1 MKLSVFRTG
10 IAENTGLNLSAET
23 VSLGVI
29 AIPNVQCIGGRIT
42 MADLYFRC
50 GSKSEADSLVESARE
65 FAEKHE
71 MSIEHVIFDRQD
83 GRTIMLNMYADSA
96 VYREPTT
103 LLVRNYACLGNSEI
117 QRLTMH
123 KKLVRNGLTV
133 VFEGGSPIAD
143 ERKLILH
150 TIKSYYSCGD
160 EWERKYAG
168 ESQSAQV
175 RTEPFPGAKYAMPV
189 PFGYRIKKTGGDT
202 DMQKKQRIPKNIKE
216 QRTKKAKG
224 ASAYDEAL
232 YFLTPKARTVRE
244 VENRLD
250 ECNYSEGEIMA
261 AIDRLRNNGLLNDE
275 KFARDFIE
283 SRLNTKPVSRGK
295 LRRQLRE
302 HFVENA
308 VIDEA
313 LSAVS
318 DETELSNA
326 AAVGSKY
333 FRQYSNLP
341 LKERLR
347 RTGSR
352 LVSCGYAFD
361 DVKTVLSELAENSE
375 ETGNSDEIP
384 DEIEFSLRS
393 AENGADDEE

>member
-1 MKLSVFRTG
+1 
-10 IAENTGLNLSAET
+10 
-23 VSLGVI
+23 
-29 AIPNVQCIGGRIT
+29 
-42 MADLYFRC
+42 
-50 GSKSEADSLVESARE
+50 
-65 FAEKHE
+65 
-71 MSIEHVIFDRQD
+71 
-83 GRTIMLNMYADSA
+83 
-96 VYREPTT
+96 
-103 LLVRNYACLGNSEI
+103 
-117 QRLTMH
+117 
-123 KKLVRNGLTV
+123 
-133 VFEGGSPIAD
+133 
-143 ERKLILH
+143 
-150 TIKSYYSCGD
+150 
-160 EWERKYAG
+160 
-168 ESQSAQV
+168 
-175 RTEPFPGAKYAMPV
+175 
-189 PFGYRIKKTGGDT
+189 
-202 DMQKKQRIPKNIKE
+202 MQKKQRIPKNTKE

-347 RTGSR
+347 RTGAR

-384 DEIEFSLRS
+384 DEIEFSSHS

>member
-1 MKLSVFRTG
+1 
-10 IAENTGLNLSAET
+10 
-23 VSLGVI
+23 
-29 AIPNVQCIGGRIT
+29 
-42 MADLYFRC
+42 
-50 GSKSEADSLVESARE
+50 
-65 FAEKHE
+65 
-71 MSIEHVIFDRQD
+71 
-83 GRTIMLNMYADSA
+83 
-96 VYREPTT
+96 
-103 LLVRNYACLGNSEI
+103 
-117 QRLTMH
+117 
-123 KKLVRNGLTV
+123 
-133 VFEGGSPIAD
+133 
-143 ERKLILH
+143 
-150 TIKSYYSCGD
+150 
-160 EWERKYAG
+160 
-168 ESQSAQV
+168 
-175 RTEPFPGAKYAMPV
+175 
-189 PFGYRIKKTGGDT
+189 
-202 DMQKKQRIPKNIKE
+202 MQKKQRIPKNTKE

-261 AIDRLRNNGLLNDE
+261 AIDKLRNNGLLNDE

-352 LVSCGYAFD
+352 LVSCT
-361 DVKTVLSELAENSE
+361 KP
-375 ETGNSDEIP
+375 I
-384 DEIEFSLRS
+384 
-393 AENGADDEE
+393 

>member
-1 MKLSVFRTG
+1 
-10 IAENTGLNLSAET
+10 
-23 VSLGVI
+23 
-29 AIPNVQCIGGRIT
+29 
-42 MADLYFRC
+42 
-50 GSKSEADSLVESARE
+50 
-65 FAEKHE
+65 
-71 MSIEHVIFDRQD
+71 
-83 GRTIMLNMYADSA
+83 
-96 VYREPTT
+96 
-103 LLVRNYACLGNSEI
+103 
-117 QRLTMH
+117 
-123 KKLVRNGLTV
+123 
-133 VFEGGSPIAD
+133 
-143 ERKLILH
+143 
-150 TIKSYYSCGD
+150 
-160 EWERKYAG
+160 
-168 ESQSAQV
+168 
-175 RTEPFPGAKYAMPV
+175 
-189 PFGYRIKKTGGDT
+189 
-202 DMQKKQRIPKNIKE
+202 MQKKQRIPKNAKE

-333 FRQYSNLP
+333 FRQYSNLS
-341 LKERLR
+341 LKERLH

-375 ETGNSDEIP
+375 EAGNSDEIP
-384 DEIEFSLRS
+384 DEIEFALRS

>member
-1 MKLSVFRTG
+1 M
-10 IAENTGLNLSAET
+10 
-23 VSLGVI
+23 
-29 AIPNVQCIGGRIT
+29 
-42 MADLYFRC
+42 
-50 GSKSEADSLVESARE
+50 
-65 FAEKHE
+65 
-71 MSIEHVIFDRQD
+71 
-83 GRTIMLNMYADSA
+83 
-96 VYREPTT
+96 
-103 LLVRNYACLGNSEI
+103 
-117 QRLTMH
+117 
-123 KKLVRNGLTV
+123 
-133 VFEGGSPIAD
+133 
-143 ERKLILH
+143 
-150 TIKSYYSCGD
+150 
-160 EWERKYAG
+160 
-168 ESQSAQV
+168 
-175 RTEPFPGAKYAMPV
+175 
-189 PFGYRIKKTGGDT
+189 
-202 DMQKKQRIPKNIKE
+202 
-216 QRTKKAKG
+216 
-224 ASAYDEAL
+224 
-232 YFLTPKARTVRE
+232 RE

-341 LKERLR
+341 LKERLHR
-347 RTGSR
+347 
-352 LVSCGYAFD
+352 GYAFD

>member
-1 MKLSVFRTG
+1 MKNLPV
-10 IAENTGLNLSAET
+10 ILLNRASTQNRSAE
-23 VSLGVI
+23 
-29 AIPNVQCIGGRIT
+29 
-42 MADLYFRC
+42 
-50 GSKSEADSLVESARE
+50 
-65 FAEKHE
+65 
-71 MSIEHVIFDRQD
+71 
-83 GRTIMLNMYADSA
+83 
-96 VYREPTT
+96 
-103 LLVRNYACLGNSEI
+103 
-117 QRLTMH
+117 
-123 KKLVRNGLTV
+123 
-133 VFEGGSPIAD
+133 
-143 ERKLILH
+143 
-150 TIKSYYSCGD
+150 
-160 EWERKYAG
+160 
-168 ESQSAQV
+168 
-175 RTEPFPGAKYAMPV
+175 
-189 PFGYRIKKTGGDT
+189 
-202 DMQKKQRIPKNIKE
+202 
-216 QRTKKAKG
+216 
-224 ASAYDEAL
+224 
-232 YFLTPKARTVRE
+232 
-244 VENRLD
+244 
-250 ECNYSEGEIMA
+250 
-261 AIDRLRNNGLLNDE
+261 
-275 KFARDFIE
+275 
-283 SRLNTKPVSRGK
+283 K

-384 DEIEFSLRS
+384 DEIEFSFHS

>member
-1 MKLSVFRTG
+1 
-10 IAENTGLNLSAET
+10 
-23 VSLGVI
+23 
-29 AIPNVQCIGGRIT
+29 
-42 MADLYFRC
+42 
-50 GSKSEADSLVESARE
+50 
-65 FAEKHE
+65 
-71 MSIEHVIFDRQD
+71 
-83 GRTIMLNMYADSA
+83 
-96 VYREPTT
+96 
-103 LLVRNYACLGNSEI
+103 
-117 QRLTMH
+117 
-123 KKLVRNGLTV
+123 
-133 VFEGGSPIAD
+133 
-143 ERKLILH
+143 
-150 TIKSYYSCGD
+150 
-160 EWERKYAG
+160 
-168 ESQSAQV
+168 
-175 RTEPFPGAKYAMPV
+175 
-189 PFGYRIKKTGGDT
+189 
-202 DMQKKQRIPKNIKE
+202 MQKKQRIPKNTKE

-313 LSAVS
+313 LS
-318 DETELSNA
+318 NA

-375 ETGNSDEIP
+375 ETGNSDEI
-384 DEIEFSLRS
+384 EFSLRS
-393 AENGADDEE
+393 AENGADDDE

>member
-1 MKLSVFRTG
+1 
-10 IAENTGLNLSAET
+10 
-23 VSLGVI
+23 
-29 AIPNVQCIGGRIT
+29 
-42 MADLYFRC
+42 
-50 GSKSEADSLVESARE
+50 
-65 FAEKHE
+65 
-71 MSIEHVIFDRQD
+71 
-83 GRTIMLNMYADSA
+83 
-96 VYREPTT
+96 
-103 LLVRNYACLGNSEI
+103 
-117 QRLTMH
+117 
-123 KKLVRNGLTV
+123 
-133 VFEGGSPIAD
+133 
-143 ERKLILH
+143 
-150 TIKSYYSCGD
+150 
-160 EWERKYAG
+160 
-168 ESQSAQV
+168 
-175 RTEPFPGAKYAMPV
+175 
-189 PFGYRIKKTGGDT
+189 
-202 DMQKKQRIPKNIKE
+202 MQKKQRIPKNIKE

-261 AIDRLRNNGLLNDE
+261 AIDKLRNNGLLNDE
-275 KFARDFIE
+275 KFARDFVE

-308 VIDEA
+308 V
-313 LSAVS
+313 
-318 DETELSNA
+318 ETELSNA
-326 AAVGSKY
+326 AAVGNKY

-375 ETGNSDEIP
+375 EAGNSDEIY

>member
-1 MKLSVFRTG
+1 
-10 IAENTGLNLSAET
+10 
-23 VSLGVI
+23 
-29 AIPNVQCIGGRIT
+29 
-42 MADLYFRC
+42 
-50 GSKSEADSLVESARE
+50 
-65 FAEKHE
+65 
-71 MSIEHVIFDRQD
+71 
-83 GRTIMLNMYADSA
+83 
-96 VYREPTT
+96 
-103 LLVRNYACLGNSEI
+103 
-117 QRLTMH
+117 
-123 KKLVRNGLTV
+123 
-133 VFEGGSPIAD
+133 
-143 ERKLILH
+143 
-150 TIKSYYSCGD
+150 
-160 EWERKYAG
+160 
-168 ESQSAQV
+168 
-175 RTEPFPGAKYAMPV
+175 
-189 PFGYRIKKTGGDT
+189 
-202 DMQKKQRIPKNIKE
+202 MQKKQRIPKNIKE

-261 AIDRLRNNGLLNDE
+261 AIDRLQNNGLLNDE

-333 FRQYSNLP
+333 FRQYSNLT

-361 DVKTVLSELAENSE
+361 DVKKVLSELAENSE
-375 ETGNSDEIP
+375 EPENSDEAYN
-384 DEIEFSLRS
+384 EIEFSLRS
-393 AENGADDEE
+393 AENGADDDE